1 MNDNIINGVA
11 NIVEATKAQ
20 NECSIIELGESN
32 ILAQELEDNNNEW
45 LQSYIEGK
53 VDELT
58 ADQMRRIIAKA
69 VIVSVKNNTMEVPA
83 EAESIASL
91 VDEGLTK
98 MKVAYQVEN
107 DGEYDLADAFKE
119 MVDHQISRIATIADH
134 AITKAEKIALEKSDK
149 VTDTVIDFAAKG
161 LKAVAC
167 AFPPA
172 RPLAKF
178 IEAGAQYIKPIAR
191 KAVKKGIQ
199 VLANTAKTFV
209 KKAVPIVK
217 KAVSFVGRKVK
228 GFLSRVIGF

>member
-1 MNDNIINGVA
+1 MNENTINSVT
-11 NIVEATKAQ
+11 NVVDATKAQ

-32 ILAQELEDNNNEW
+32 ILAQEFEGSDNEW

-98 MKVAYQVEN
+98 IKVAYQVGT
-107 DGEYDLADAFKE
+107 GEYDMADAFEE
-119 MVDHQISRIATIADH
+119 MVDHQVSRVATIADH
-134 AITKAEKIALEKSDK
+134 AITKAEKFALERSDK

-161 LKAVAC
+161 LEVVAC
-167 AFPPA
+167 AFPPT

-178 IEAGAQYIKPIAR
+178 IEAGAQYIKPFAR
-191 KAVKKGIQ
+191 KVVKKGIQ
-199 VLANTAKTFV
+199 MIANTARTFV

-228 GFLSRVIGF
+228 GFLSRIFG